1 MLLEKAL
8 KKGRSGMLRIR
19 LHGRGGQ
26 GIKTAGQ
33 ILGTAGFLSGW
44 YAQDFPLYG
53 AERRGAPIVAFNRF
67 DKNEILERGAIARPD
82 LILVGDETLLGDNI
96 ANPLAGADAT
106 TRIFINSSHPPYEL
120 KEHFDLVTEPA
131 ATNLSD
137 LCLNHIQKESI
148 LSTALAAAGARLTG
162 RIGLKALQEA
172 IGLEMKSVV
181 GEELCQKNLALA
193 DEVFNATSP
202 TSLSENK
209 SGVIATS
216 TLVIM
221 KQEDVAQAAP
231 LILAESNMR
240 LRKTGNWRTHR
251 PEINYE
257 QCNKCWICFARC
269 PDGAVGIDDES
280 RPTIDYDHC
289 KGCLICVE
297 ECPKETITVSRE
309 TTSWT

>member
-1 MLLEKAL
+1 
-8 KKGRSGMLRIR
+8 MLRIR

-44 YAQDFPLYG
+44 RAQDFPLYG

-67 DKNEILERGAIARPD
+67 NKDEILERGAIAHPD
-82 LILVGDETLLGDNI
+82 LILVGDETLLGDTI
-96 ANPLAGADAT
+96 ANPLAGADGT
-106 TRIFINSSHPPYEL
+106 TRIFINSRHSPYEL
-120 KEHFDLVTEPA
+120 KEHFELITEPI

-137 LCLNHIQKESI
+137 LCLHHIQKESI
-148 LSTALAAAGARLTG
+148 LSTALAAVGARLTG
-162 RIGLKALQEA
+162 IISLKALREA
-172 IGLEMKSVV
+172 IGLEMKSFL
-181 GEELCQKNLALA
+181 GEELYQKNITLA

-202 TSLSENK
+202 ISLLKKEAANVVASSLAN
-209 SGVIATS
+209 
-216 TLVIM
+216 M
-221 KQEDVAQAAP
+221 KQNGVAQAMP
-231 LILAESNMR
+231 LILAKSNMR

-280 RPTIDYDHC
+280 RPIIDYDHC
-289 KGCLICVE
+289 KGCLICAE
-297 ECPKETITVSRE
+297 ECPKQTILVSRE
-309 TTSWT
+309 TSSWT